1 MNLIYQT
8 IERGL
13 RLDNL
18 ASWIGQ
24 IDVLT
29 DAETVENSAL
39 LFSRPQFFTA
49 LIAGV
54 VLAFAFQL
62 LLTNLGVAAGIS
74 LLGASSSSKKKNDNE
89 DDSGSV
95 SSTIQKISLTVG
107 LGTLISVTIAL
118 FLASLLAVRL
128 SLFIS
133 PVSGAIVGLV
143 IWGTYFSLMVWVSST
158 TVGSLIGSVV
168 NTATSGFQSLL
179 GTATAAIGGATA
191 SKQVV
196 ATAEAATTI
205 RRELSSILDP
215 NTLRENVEDYLE
227 SIRSPELDIK
237 EIRKEFENILNDPS
251 LQKVADSNSLRN
263 IDRQVFINLVS
274 SRTDLSRQE
283 VNRLAKQLEAAWR
296 STVNK
301 LPERTDPMAE
311 LVDYLKSA
319 SPQQLSSNDLSQKVD
334 PLIAEKRANRGKFQS
349 QNPLSQGT
357 SMGFQSLVGLVMG
370 RADLSDLN
378 VEKIINQLQPLKDQ
392 VNEVVDRA
400 KQDNPSQSLL
410 QADVENY
417 LLNTYSWHMKPD
429 RVERDFRHIIYDE
442 SADPELLAN
451 ELRQLNQSYFENLL
465 RQRGL
470 FTQEEIQ
477 HIVSRLEAVRLQVLA
492 LAEAAVEREAQI
504 VLFAEVEN
512 YLSTT
517 PPQELTPEKIQ
528 LNFKPILKAP
538 DASHEKMKA
547 RLGQLDCPTFERL
560 LEKRIDLNR
569 EDVAVVISDLE
580 KVRDSVIEESLDL
593 QSKAKAKISE
603 QWLKVQWYLKDRGK
617 DELNP
622 QAIERDLKML
632 LDNPQG
638 GISAIKARAEQFE
651 RNTLVQLLTTRNDL
665 SQAQIESTLDQVEE
679 TWNSTVYAP
688 QYLAEKAQKEYENVT
703 TSIASYLCQTGKEEL
718 NPAGIKR
725 DLNKLLESPQEGAQ
739 AIRRRLARMD
749 RDTLVQLLNQRDDL
763 TEEQIN
769 QVIDEVLS
777 TLRDIAKSPQRLARR
792 TQAKIEDFQSSLVD
806 YLRST
811 DRDELNPD
819 GIQRDINLLMND
831 PRLGMESLRD
841 RLSHFDRNTLVT
853 ALTQRGDIS
862 EEDVN
867 RIVDQ
872 VMEVRDRIIEQLRS
886 IQEQMLFVVKRI
898 FAKVRDYLN
907 GLERPEL
914 NYEGI
919 RKDVRTLFDDP
930 EAGFEA
936 LRDRLSQFD
945 RDTLI
950 AILSSRDDISEADA
964 NEIVVQIERTR
975 NRVLQKAERLNMEV
989 QVRLSKIK
997 HEAQRQVEEARKA
1010 AAVASW
1016 WLFFTALIS
1025 AIAAAGAGALGV
1037 VS

>member
-1 MNLIYQT
+1 
-8 IERGL
+8 
-13 RLDNL
+13 
-18 ASWIGQ
+18 
-24 IDVLT
+24 
-29 DAETVENSAL
+29 
-39 LFSRPQFFTA
+39 
-49 LIAGV
+49 
-54 VLAFAFQL
+54 
-62 LLTNLGVAAGIS
+62 
-74 LLGASSSSKKKNDNE
+74 
-89 DDSGSV
+89 
-95 SSTIQKISLTVG
+95 
-107 LGTLISVTIAL
+107 
-118 FLASLLAVRL
+118 
-128 SLFIS
+128 
-133 PVSGAIVGLV
+133 
-143 IWGTYFSLMVWVSST
+143 
-158 TVGSLIGSVV
+158 GSVV
-168 NTATSGFQSLL
+168 NTATSGFQSLV

-196 ATAEAATTI
+196 ATAEAAAAAV
-205 RRELSSILDP
+205 RRELSSTLDP
-215 NTLRENVEDYLE
+215 STLRENVEDYLE
-227 SIRSPELDIK
+227 SIRPPELDIK

-251 LQKVADSNSLRN
+251 LQKIADSDSIRN
-263 IDRQVFINLVS
+263 IDRQFFVDLVS

-283 VNRLAKQLEAAWR
+283 ANRVAKQLEAAWR

-301 LPERTDPMAE
+301 LPEHTDPMAE

-319 SPQQLSSNDLSQKVD
+319 SPQQLSSNDLSEKVD
-334 PLIAEKRANRGKFQS
+334 ALIAEKRANSDSQP
-349 QNPLSQGT
+349 QNPLSQAT

-370 RADLSDLN
+370 RADLSDLS
-378 VEKIINQLQPLKDQ
+378 VEKVINQLQPLKDQ

-400 KQDNPSQSLL
+400 KQDNPSQSSLL
-410 QADVENY
+410 RADVENY
-417 LLNTYSWHMKPD
+417 LLNTYSWQMKPD
-429 RVERDFRHIIYDE
+429 KVERDFRHIIYDE
-442 SADPELLAN
+442 NADPELLAN
-451 ELRQLNQSYFENLL
+451 DLRQLNESYFEKLL

-528 LNFKPILKAP
+528 VNFKPILEDP
-538 DASHEKMKA
+538 DASYEQMKA
-547 RLGQLDCPTFERL
+547 RLSQLDRPTFARL

-569 EDVAVVISDLE
+569 EDVAVVVSDLE
-580 KVRDSVIEESLDL
+580 KARDSAIEESLDI
-593 QSKAKAKISE
+593 QSKAKGKASE
-603 QWLKVQWYLKDRGK
+603 QWLKVQSYLRDTGK

-622 QAIERDLKML
+622 QAIERDLKLL
-632 LDNPQG
+632 LDDPQAG
-638 GISAIKARAEQFE
+638 MSAIKARAEQFD

-665 SQAQIESTLDQVEE
+665 SKAQIESTLDQVEE
-679 TWNSTVYAP
+679 TWNSGVYAP
-688 QYLAEKAQKEYENVT
+688 QYLAEKAQKEYDNLT
-703 TSIASYLCQTGKEEL
+703 TSIASYLRKTGKEEL

-777 TLRDIAKSPQRLARR
+777 TFRDIAKSPQRLARR
-792 TQAKIEDFQSSLVD
+792 TQAKIEDFKSSLVD

-841 RLSHFDRNTLVT
+841 RLSHFDRNTLVA

-867 RIVDQ
+867 HIVDQ

-886 IQEQMLFVVKRI
+886 IQEQMLSVVKRI

-919 RKDVRTLFDDP
+919 RQDVRTLFDDP

-945 RDTLI
+945 RNTLI
-950 AILSSRDDISEADA
+950 AILSSRDDISEGDA

-975 NRVLQKAERLNMEV
+975 NRVLQKAERLNMEA

-997 HEAQRQVEEARKA
+997 HEAQRQVEETRKA